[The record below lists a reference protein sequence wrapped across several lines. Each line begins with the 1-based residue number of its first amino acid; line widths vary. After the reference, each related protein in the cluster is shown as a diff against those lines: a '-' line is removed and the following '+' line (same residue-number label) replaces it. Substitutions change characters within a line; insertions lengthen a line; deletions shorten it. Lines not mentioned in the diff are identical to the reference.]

1 MAGKG
6 KRVEA
11 IAYMRT
17 SSATNVGE
25 GKDSEA
31 RQRKAIESYAK
42 SAGVVIV
49 DWFYDAAVSGA
60 DPIETRPGFTAAL
73 ARIAGNGVRT
83 IIVET
88 ANRFARDLMVQE
100 VGFAM
105 LRDLGITLIAADS
118 PSSFLDDGP
127 TSKLIR
133 QILGAVSEFDK
144 AMTVAKLKGARDR
157 VRRQRGKCEGRKSY
171 AEREGGRRVG
181 GDCAATAHQSE
192 RTLTVSPHHC
202 SRFGGSGVRHTKRAA
217 LFSLCRRFDA
227 HRVTAGRGALRKF
240 PTFER
245 PPAKLPPFEKRSLA
259 RVPSWPFPPSRNAR
273 PHSHRNLRA
282 DNTVCAA

>member
-1 MAGKG
+1 VA
-6 KRVEA
+6 RALHQAPCQEA
-11 IAYMRT
+11 KLFGSALVSLTT
-17 SSATNVGE
+17 SHTEPHPCARSDNSLLSNVLGNPFLFSRRLIRHNVIDVGIFLLGALHPPTGE
-25 GKDSEA
+25 L
-31 RQRKAIESYAK
+31 
-42 SAGVVIV
+42 
-49 DWFYDAAVSGA
+49 
-60 DPIETRPGFTAAL
+60 TAAL

-105 LRDLGITLIAADS
+105 LRDTLIAADS

-171 AEREGGRRVG
+171 AEREGGAELVALARELHTNPNGR
-181 GDCAATAHQSE
+181 SPSL
-192 RTLTVSPHHC
+192 RTIA
-202 SRFGGSGVRHTKRAA
+202 AA
-217 LFSLCRRFDA
+217 LAAQGF
-227 HRVTAGRGALRKF
+227 VTPSGRHYSPSAVASMLTGQLRGAPRCG
-240 PTFER
+240 
-245 PPAKLPPFEKRSLA
+245 S
-259 RVPSWPFPPSRNAR
+259 FPPSSDCWPNA
-273 PHSHRNLRA
+273 SLSACWLRA
-282 DNTVCAA
+282 LERVCRNSWT

>member
-1 MAGKG
+1 MAGRG
-6 KRVEA
+6 KRVEG
-11 IAYMRT
+11 IGYLRT

-31 RQRKAIESYAK
+31 RQRKAIESFAK
-42 SAGVVIV
+42 SAGYVIV
-49 DWFYDAAVSGA
+49 EWFYDAAVSGA
-60 DPIETRPGFTAAL
+60 DPIETRPGFMAAL

-88 ANRFARDLMVQE
+88 SNRFARDLMVQE

-105 LRDLGITLIAADS
+105 LRDLGVTLIAADS

-157 VRRQRGKCEGRKSY
+157 VRRQRGKCEGRKAY
-171 AEREGGRRVG
+171 AEREGGQELV
-181 GDCAATAHQSE
+181 AAARE
-192 RTLTVSPHHC
+192 L
-202 SRFGGSGVRHTKRAA
+202 HTNPAGRAPSLRKVAAA
-217 LFSLCRRFDA
+217 LVERGF
-227 HRVTAGRGALRKF
+227 VTPSGRPYSASAVASMLAG
-240 PTFER
+240 
-245 PPAKLPPFEKRSLA
+245 
-259 RVPSWPFPPSRNAR
+259 
-273 PHSHRNLRA
+273 
-282 DNTVCAA
+282 

>member
-1 MAGKG
+1 MTARG

-11 IAYMRT
+11 IGYMRT
-17 SSATNVGE
+17 SSATNVGD

-31 RQRKAIESYAK
+31 RQRKAIEGYAK
-42 SAGVVIV
+42 AAGVVIV

-60 DPIETRPGFTAAL
+60 DALETRPGFTALL

-83 IIVET
+83 IVVET

-133 QILGAVSEFDK
+133 QILGAVAEFDK
-144 AMTVAKLKGARDR
+144 AMTVAKLRGARDR
-157 VRRQRGKCEGRKSY
+157 KRRERGKCEGRKSY
-171 AEREGGRRVG
+171 AERDRELVDMARWLRRKAEGRPYSLREVAAELAGYGYVTPSGRPYSASAVASMLG
-181 GDCAATAHQSE
+181 E
-192 RTLTVSPHHC
+192 
-202 SRFGGSGVRHTKRAA
+202 
-217 LFSLCRRFDA
+217 
-227 HRVTAGRGALRKF
+227 
-240 PTFER
+240 
-245 PPAKLPPFEKRSLA
+245 
-259 RVPSWPFPPSRNAR
+259 
-273 PHSHRNLRA
+273 
-282 DNTVCAA
+282 

>member
-1 MAGKG
+1 
-6 KRVEA
+6 
-11 IAYMRT
+11 
-17 SSATNVGE
+17 
-25 GKDSEA
+25 
-31 RQRKAIESYAK
+31 
-42 SAGVVIV
+42 
-49 DWFYDAAVSGA
+49 
-60 DPIETRPGFTAAL
+60 L

-88 ANRFARDLMVQE
+88 ANRFARDLMVQG

-171 AEREGGRRVG
+171 AEREGGAELVAMARQLHTNPHGRSPSLRPSPPLWRLKG
-181 GDCAATAHQSE
+181 SSHQQAANIPPLPLPRCSQQSD
-192 RTLTVSPHHC
+192 
-202 SRFGGSGVRHTKRAA
+202 SGRAA
-217 LFSLCRRFDA
+217 LPWAVGGML
-227 HRVTAGRGALRKF
+227 
-240 PTFER
+240 
-245 PPAKLPPFEKRSLA
+245 
-259 RVPSWPFPPSRNAR
+259 
-273 PHSHRNLRA
+273 
-282 DNTVCAA
+282 